1 MHMSDLQPI
10 VGSRIHARRKA
21 LGMTVAVLAE
31 RSGLSVRYILSAEKG
46 QANLSLRKMGQL
58 CDALDLAIT
67 SLVSTAV
74 RGEVDALLMDRSQ
87 DELGEVA
94 DWLRNRFG
102 LTHKPVVALL
112 GVRGAGKTAVGREL
126 ESTFQVGFVELD
138 SSIEVMADLSLA
150 EIFALHGERYY
161 RRMEFDAL
169 NGLINDSK
177 RQVVATGGG
186 IVTDERNF
194 TRLSQSTTTIWLKA
208 TAEDHWNRV
217 IDQGDRRPM
226 RDHPEAMAQLRTL
239 LAERAPMYAKA
250 DFIVD
255 TSQKSVGDIAKEIA
269 QFLGW

>member
-1 MHMSDLQPI
+1 MHMTDLQTI
-10 VGSRIHARRKA
+10 VGSRVHARRKA

-46 QANLSLRKMGQL
+46 QANLSLQKMAQL
-58 CDALDLAIT
+58 CKALDVAIT

-74 RGEVDALLMDRSQ
+74 RGEVDGLLMDRSQ
-87 DELGEVA
+87 DELGEIA

-112 GVRGAGKTAVGREL
+112 GVRGAGKTAVGEAL
-126 ESTFQVGFVELD
+126 EAEFGARFVELD
-138 SSIEVMADLSLA
+138 SCIETMADLSLA

-177 RQVVATGGG
+177 RQIVATGGG

-194 TRLSQSTTTIWLKA
+194 TRLSQATTTIWLKA
-208 TAEDHWNRV
+208 TAEDHWYRV

-239 LAERAPMYAKA
+239 LAEREPLYANA

-255 TSQKSVGDIAKEIA
+255 TTDKSVERVAKEIA